1 MPKLT
6 KLVVDAA
13 TPRDKQFTIWCND
26 LKGFGVFV
34 HPSGTR
40 TYFVDYRNAQNAR
53 RRMTIGRHGTIT
65 AEQARKLAIAKLGD
79 ALRGEDPAEERTT
92 RRRSITLR
100 ELCEKYLFDAE
111 KGLILGKGNRPK
123 KHSTLYTDRGR
134 IDRHIVPLL
143 GSKLVID
150 LSKADINRFLRDVAS
165 GKTAKV
171 EKTTKLRGKSVVR
184 GGNGTATRTTGLL
197 GGILT
202 YAVSDSI
209 IDSNPVE
216 GVKKPADKRRQR
228 RLSPDEYGIH

>member
-1 MPKLT
+1 M
-6 KLVVDAA
+6 
-13 TPRDKQFTIWCND
+13 
-26 LKGFGVFV
+26 
-34 HPSGTR
+34 
-40 TYFVDYRNAQNAR
+40 
-53 RRMTIGRHGTIT
+53 
-65 AEQARKLAIAKLGD
+65 
-79 ALRGEDPAEERTT
+79 
-92 RRRSITLR
+92 
-100 ELCEKYLFDAE
+100 
-111 KGLILGKGNRPK
+111 
-123 KHSTLYTDRGR
+123 
-134 IDRHIVPLL
+134 PLL